1 MDLWGQSEILQS
13 RRWRMPTVIAATY
26 VSTVSGRL
34 YVNLGGTAEVISF
47 CPING
52 MKAVFLIENWKWKI
66 ENFGRE
72 DMFV

>member
-1 MDLWGQSEILQS
+1 
-13 RRWRMPTVIAATY
+13 MPTVIAATY

-52 MKAVFLIENWKWKI
+52 MKAVFYFII
-66 ENFGRE
+66 I
-72 DMFV
+72 